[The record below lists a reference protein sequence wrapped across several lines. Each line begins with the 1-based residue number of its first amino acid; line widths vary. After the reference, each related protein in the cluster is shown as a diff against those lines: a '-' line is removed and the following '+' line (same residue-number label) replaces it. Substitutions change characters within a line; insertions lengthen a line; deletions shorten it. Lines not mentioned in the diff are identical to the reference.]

1 MLGPQ
6 EEVCLGCSRQRA
18 PSVLKSYTESQLG
31 QASVATAHL
40 ALQRSDEPAPSQTH
54 HLRNRQAL
62 KQSVSVRLSPVT
74 GSALPWPTA
83 VQGNP
88 GQTPPESLGLPHA
101 GSEGHLHT

>member
-1 MLGPQ
+1 MARRLEMLGPQ

-18 PSVLKSYTESQLG
+18 PSVLKSYTESQSG

-62 KQSVSVRLSPVT
+62 KQSGELSCPVT
-74 GSALPWPTA
+74 LADANREKTSFFP
-83 VQGNP
+83 GNNSTNEKP
-88 GQTPPESLGLPHA
+88 QILFL
-101 GSEGHLHT
+101 